1 MNKAVIYISG
11 TMNETVDNMVVRVI
25 ERYCEKHGYE
35 IAAQSGMSMPMKYS
49 FIGMAEVEDIDTV
62 VTLSSAMVGTTDD
75 EIMETIDL
83 LAHYGI
89 TVETAK
95 EDMSAYYDALGSD
108 GYCGCDDSSMDDTQ
122 ITSLSVWYQAD
133 SRIKEAVMEQTG
145 TNQCLVFVGSMETHV
160 ADRMEDYARQN
171 DMNVVDTVFK
181 DDKAIDKLTYYIE
194 REGIICI
201 LVRSIWD
208 ISTDRETVK
217 SIMKLAS
224 DHNISIN
231 EENKGFEPATLVW
244 DGGAGC

>member
-1 MNKAVIYISG
+1 
-11 TMNETVDNMVVRVI
+11 
-25 ERYCEKHGYE
+25 
-35 IAAQSGMSMPMKYS
+35 
-49 FIGMAEVEDIDTV
+49 
-62 VTLSSAMVGTTDD
+62 MVGTTDD

-89 TVETAK
+89 MVEQQRKTCLLIMMHLAAMDTVAVMTAVW
-95 EDMSAYYDALGSD
+95 MIPRLLRNW
-108 GYCGCDDSSMDDTQ
+108 
-122 ITSLSVWYQAD
+122 TSLSVWYQAD

-145 TNQCLVFVGSMETHV
+145 TNQCLVFVGMETHV

-194 REGIICI
+194 REGVICI

-217 SIMKLAS
+217 SIMKLAAETMS
-224 DHNISIN
+224 ALMKRTEALN
-231 EENKGFEPATLVW
+231 PATLVW

>member
-1 MNKAVIYISG
+1 
-11 TMNETVDNMVVRVI
+11 
-25 ERYCEKHGYE
+25 
-35 IAAQSGMSMPMKYS
+35 MKKFDS
-49 FIGMAEVEDIDTV
+49 V
-62 VTLSSAMVGTTDD
+62 VTFYKAND
-75 EIMETIDL
+75 E
-83 LAHYGI
+83 
-89 TVETAK
+89 AK
-95 EDMSAYYDALGSD
+95 NL
-108 GYCGCDDSSMDDTQ
+108 
-122 ITSLSVWYQAD
+122 V
-133 SRIKEAVMEQTG
+133 TG
-145 TNQCLVFVGSMETHV
+145 
-160 ADRMEDYARQN
+160 MEDYARQN

>member
-1 MNKAVIYISG
+1 
-11 TMNETVDNMVVRVI
+11 
-25 ERYCEKHGYE
+25 
-35 IAAQSGMSMPMKYS
+35 
-49 FIGMAEVEDIDTV
+49 
-62 VTLSSAMVGTTDD
+62 
-75 EIMETIDL
+75 
-83 LAHYGI
+83 
-89 TVETAK
+89 
-95 EDMSAYYDALGSD
+95 
-108 GYCGCDDSSMDDTQ
+108 
-122 ITSLSVWYQAD
+122 
-133 SRIKEAVMEQTG
+133 MEQTG

-231 EENKGFEPATLVW
+231 VENKGFEPATLVW
-244 DGGAGC
+244 CKCQYKNVGFISYKRVGKTTCLYDIFNYLLAYIASDPSVCKKVH